1 MPRRSSQTYAGAAA
15 EELRQL
21 LRLHGITNREL
32 AGACGRSEF
41 WVGKRIN
48 GHVPIDLDDLEVLS
62 RALGVE
68 PAELLPRSWVAPS
81 PDPGTG
87 GDAAWAPTGS
97 NRQPADYK
105 FHSSRGLLTL
115 RSEPPVTLPAAA

>member
-1 MPRRSSQTYAGAAA
+1 MGLLQGRTATPRRTSQTYAGAAA

-32 AGACGRSEF
+32 GQACGRNDF

-48 GHVPIDLDDLEVLS
+48 GQVAMSLDDLELIA

-81 PDPGTG
+81 PDPGTP
-87 GDAAWAPTGS
+87 GDSGWAPTGS
-97 NRQPADYK
+97 NRQPAD
-105 FHSSRGLLTL
+105 
-115 RSEPPVTLPAAA
+115 